1 MPESSR
7 VTLITGASSGIG
19 AEFARQLAA
28 RGGRL
33 ILVARRVQKLEELAR
48 SLESAAK
55 VQVEVLPADL
65 IEEPGLRKVEARI
78 AAEANIDLLINNA
91 GFGTLGKFYEA
102 DPEVQSRMHKLH
114 ILATLRL
121 TRAALPGMVARRR
134 GGIINVSS
142 VAAFATTPGSVSY
155 CATKAWVNRFSE
167 ALSLELQCAGSPVKV
182 QALCPGF
189 TYSEFHDVAGV
200 DRKTIPHSMWLTAEA
215 VVKASLEGLEKGKL
229 IVVPGLLYRILV
241 LLTQL
246 TPRAWQHAALVRYA
260 RRTGRI

>member
-1 MPESSR
+1 MPEGSR

-33 ILVARRVQKLEELAR
+33 ILVARRVEKLEEVAR
-48 SLESAAK
+48 SLEGAAN

-65 IEEPGLRKVEARI
+65 IDEAGLSKVEARI
-78 AAEANIDLLINNA
+78 AAEANLDLLINNA
-91 GFGTLGKFYEA
+91 GFGTLGMFYEA
-102 DPEVQSRMHKLH
+102 DPESQSRMHKLH
-114 ILATLRL
+114 VLATMRL
-121 TRAALPGMVARRR
+121 TRAALPGMVARRK

-142 VAAFATTPGSVSY
+142 VAGFATTPGSVSY
-155 CATKAWVNRFSE
+155 CATKAWMNRFSE
-167 ALSLELQCAGSPVKV
+167 ALALELRCAGSPVKV

-200 DRKTIPHSMWLTAEA
+200 DRKTIPHIMWLTAPA

-229 IVVPGLLYRILV
+229 IVVPGLLYKILV

-260 RRTGRI
+260 KRTRRI